1 MFVGQFDEQPC
12 QPSRS
17 LMRPRIDPALI
28 GSPEP
33 MDDRAKYGQAGTR
46 MGVKVRTEL
55 FARHRPSV
63 DGLKC
68 NVASGPRATVV
79 INRFELAD
87 QVSWVKDAKDDLM
100 TVSSIDADL
109 DPPAEQDEYGI
120 AVATL
125 NDDRGTAPESPW
137 APTGEQI

>member
-1 MFVGQFDEQPC
+1 VLVRQFDEQPC

-17 LMRPRIDPALI
+17 LVGPRINPSLI
-28 GSPEP
+28 GNPEP
-33 MDDRAKYGQAGTR
+33 VDDRAKYGQAGTW

-63 DGLKC
+63 DGLKR
-68 NVASGPRATVV
+68 NVAGGAWATVV

-87 QVSWVKDAKDDLM
+87 QVSWVKDGEDDLM
-100 TVSSIDADL
+100 TVSGIEADL

-137 APTGEQI
+137 APSAEQI